1 MSWSLPSFAGRELE
15 LELLDPNAVSLY
27 RLFRHPGMDWDAPP
41 EQFRNE
47 RVDPPVGEKGRFA
60 VLYLA
65 DTVKC
70 IAMECRVLRAD
81 VMTGRFSWDPQ
92 LATAYRLAGYRFERP
107 AIFVPLDGPNCSEFG
122 LDDAELPLGDN
133 APFQALS
140 LTLFQRFGDVVHGL
154 SWRSMHRGQPGRVYA
169 LWHHHKATIELA
181 TVPPDR
187 AYLPLIESTEWAEV
201 LQANPLVERLDSA
214 PR

>member
-1 MSWSLPSFAGRELE
+1 MSWSLPSFAARELA
-15 LELLDPNAVSLY
+15 LELLDPNAVRLY
-27 RLFRHPGMDWDAPP
+27 RLFRHPGMDWEAPP
-41 EQFRNE
+41 EQFRSE
-47 RVDPPVGEKGRFA
+47 RVDPPAGEKGRFA

-81 VMTGRFSWDPQ
+81 VMTGRFTWDPQ
-92 LATAYRLAGYRFERP
+92 LATDYRLVGYRFERP
-107 AIFVPLDGPNCSEFG
+107 AIFVPLDRGNESAFG

-140 LTLFQRFGDVVHGL
+140 LALFERFGDAVHGL

-169 LWHHHKATIELA
+169 LWHHHKATIALA
-181 TVPPDR
+181 TVPADR
-187 AYLPLIESTEWAEV
+187 QYPSLLESAEWAEV
-201 LQANPLVERLDSA
+201 LQDNPRVDRLDAA